1 MGLLQN
7 PFLYL
12 ALGCTI
18 SACTPL
24 DAPLISRNK
33 NDSAIIGGKTV
44 TAKDL
49 VAKHV
54 VGLLIEN
61 KHNGDQ
67 EICSGTLLKGN
78 LILTAAHC
86 VADSQNVTVTVIFGN
101 VMTARNIT
109 TVSRKGLATAVTAW
123 WGSETHLDTDTGDI
137 ALVKFE
143 GTVPNGYAP
152 VTNLLTNEDLFDNQK
167 VIIAGFGA
175 NRIITQQVD
184 VNTYPDLIG
193 AIQNG
198 QVVCQDSMKLENCM
212 EIKMEGTGTLRQG
225 TSQIVDS
232 RYSSSEIEITSDSG
246 ATCHG
251 DSGGPGFVLKN
262 GQLYLWGVANRSANS
277 KITDCSVNSIYANV
291 SFFREWLNL
300 AAGKLQEQVGK

>member
-12 ALGCTI
+12 ALGCTL
-18 SACTPL
+18 SGCTPL
-24 DAPLISRNK
+24 QSPLISVNK
-33 NDSAIIGGKTV
+33 SEPAIIGGKNV

-49 VAKHV
+49 ASKSV

-61 KHNGDQ
+61 KHTGDQ
-67 EICSGTLLKGN
+67 EVCSGTLLKGN

-86 VADSQNVTVTVIFGN
+86 VADSENVTVTVIFNN
-101 VMTARNIT
+101 VMNGNSK

-123 WGSETHLDTDTGDI
+123 WGNESHLEIETGDI

-143 GTVPNGYAP
+143 GSAPNSYVP
-152 VTNLLTNEDLFDNQK
+152 VTNLLTDDDLYDNQN

-175 NRIITQQVD
+175 NRITTKQID

-193 AIQNG
+193 AIQSG
-198 QVVCQDSMKLENCM
+198 QVVCQDNMKLEKCV
-212 EIKMEGTGTLRQG
+212 EIKMDGTGTLRQAN
-225 TSQIVDS
+225 SKIVDS
-232 RYSSSEIEITSDSG
+232 RYSNSEIEISSDNG

-277 KITDCSVNSIYANV
+277 KVTDCSVNSIYANV

-300 AAGKLQEQVGK
+300 AAGKLQEQIGK